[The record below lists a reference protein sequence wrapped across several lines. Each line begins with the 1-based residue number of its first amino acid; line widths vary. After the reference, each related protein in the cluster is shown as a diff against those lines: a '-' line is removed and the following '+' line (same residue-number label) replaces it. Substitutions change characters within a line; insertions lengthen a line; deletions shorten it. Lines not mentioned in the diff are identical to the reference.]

1 MVGVSPKA
9 GCCTKATNAKL
20 MGDLKI
26 DLEFA
31 SKVHFGVRSNTGPV
45 KGDCNILTIG
55 GPIRLMYIIVL
66 TCRSIWVLIW
76 GCIMGLLVGM
86 AF

>member
-45 KGDCNILTIG
+45 RGLQYPYYR

-76 GCIMGLLVGM
+76 GCILGLLVGI